1 MEIPTDEPILITY
14 YITKWVK
21 DKETFV
27 DFNINWAG
35 VLTKGAVQDPILE
48 TSMVSVYAPRD

>member
-27 DFNINWAG
+27 DFNINW
-35 VLTKGAVQDPILE
+35 LE
-48 TSMVSVYAPRD
+48 FSPKALSRIPSLRRLW